1 MSKQKRGSQFGIWH
15 LNFVISLL
23 PTAFGH
29 ARNQPLVGRFAEAY
43 PAQAELSHIAV
54 LSAATETP
62 PHHARFKFRRSFGF
76 CDLRFCRHVSNLKL
90 KALLTRKINPS

>member
-62 PHHARFKFRRSFGF
+62 PHHARFKFRRFVWI
-76 CDLRFCRHVSNLKL
+76 LRF
-90 KALLTRKINPS
+90 ALLSPCFKFKIKSFINPKN